1 MTAAFVVVVHAE
13 FQPNPSDETNALLRM
28 IVHNL
33 DNTAFGGEVPTV
45 PLWSG
50 PPRMIIHVQ
59 AILLASLSVSL
70 LAAFLAMLGKQWLNR
85 CIPADMP
92 GTIVERC
99 QYRQRKLDGIVDW
112 YFDNV
117 MELLPLM
124 LQVALLLF
132 GCALSRYLWGINTTV
147 ASVVLGVTTS
157 GLLFYLFIVVAGVVY
172 VNCPYQTPGANFLR
186 RIPDIPGH
194 IPHILLRV
202 QNIFRSIWGRL
213 RRIPYLFR
221 RICDILHHIWDIFC
235 QVPDI
240 FRRSSRSFSIL
251 RSFLIKESFG
261 YLALTT
267 MGDEFKKAHRSPHGI
282 AYKLLQI
289 LFVHILLLP
298 LWLIADACRAII
310 WLSVVFAH
318 WMQQS
323 LETQAERKTEQ
334 QAVVHLLNL
343 RCISWTLQMSVEEPI
358 RVSALEYLGTMTLD
372 DCDPIQNVAGWFD
385 CLTSCVEVTNG
396 NATVVQGLEQL
407 AAKSS
412 LFCLHAL
419 SHLVAMDPMPKILED
434 VHRRYTVTFPF
445 RTNFDGLPFPHTLG
459 TIHSVICPNHST
471 ICPDHTEGHG
481 TPFRIEGLARRG
493 FRLRV
498 QWDNY
503 NPSSDVHSVVAHALT
518 KLAQFEYRR
527 SGYAKVPRWLLRFAL
542 HSLSQDPQPPASVVA
557 DSLSII
563 AIELE
568 CVVTIGPMG
577 QRYVHTNQ
585 VTVTLTLH

>member
-1 MTAAFVVVVHAE
+1 VTAAFVVVVHAE
-13 FQPNPSDETNALLRM
+13 FQRNPSDETNALLRM
-28 IVHNL
+28 IIHNL

-50 PPRMIIHVQ
+50 PPSTTVQVQ

-124 LQVALLLF
+124 LQAALLLL
-132 GCALSRYLWGINTTV
+132 GCALSRYFWEINTTV
-147 ASVVLGVTTS
+147 ASVVIGVTTF
-157 GLLFYLFIVVAGVVY
+157 GLLFYLFIVVAGATSM
-172 VNCPYQTPGANFLR
+172 NCPYQTPGANFVR
-186 RIPDIPGH
+186 HIPDIPGH
-194 IPHILLRV
+194 IPRILLRI
-202 QNIFRSIWGRL
+202 QIIFRSIWGTL
-213 RRIPYLFR
+213 HQIPY
-221 RICDILHHIWDIFC
+221 ICRHIWDMLRQVLNVFC
-235 QVPDI
+235 H
-240 FRRSSRSFSIL
+240 SSGFFDMLHLFAR
-251 RSFLIKESFG
+251 KESTCYG
-261 YLALTT
+261 ALVD
-267 MGDEFKKAHRSPHGI
+267 MSRVLKQHHRSTT
-282 AYKLLQI
+282 ARLLQI
-289 LFVHILLLP
+289 IFLHLLLSP
-298 LWLIADACRAII
+298 LWLAVDACRVII
-310 WLSVVFAH
+310 WPLLSFVCWV
-318 WMQQS
+318 QTP
-323 LETQAERKTEQ
+323 LELQTTQKTEQ

-343 RCISWTLQMSVEEPI
+343 RCISWALQMSVDEPV
-358 RVSALEYLGTMTLD
+358 RVSALEYLATMTLE

-385 CLTSCVEVTNG
+385 CLASCIKVTNG

-434 VHRRYTVTFPF
+434 VHRRYTATFPF
-445 RTNFDGLPFPHTLG
+445 RTNFDGLPFSYTLG
-459 TIHSVICPNHST
+459 AIHCVLYPGR
-471 ICPDHTEGHG
+471 TEGFG
-481 TPFRIEGLARRG
+481 MAFRMEGLTRRG
-493 FRLRV
+493 PRLLDRLRV
-498 QWDNY
+498 QWNDY
-503 NPSSDVHSVVAHALT
+503 EPSGDVYYTTVACALT
-518 KLAQFEYRR
+518 KLAQSEYRR
-527 SGYAKVPRWLLRFAL
+527 RGHAKVPRWLLRLAL
-542 HSLSQDPQPPASVVA
+542 HSLSQDPQPPASVIA

-568 CVVTIGPMG
+568 CDIPNVVAVGQMD
-577 QRYVHTNQ
+577 QRYVHTSQ